1 MAENSASVGV
11 REFARQIGKSHT
23 WVYKLIKAGKLPRN
37 EDGTLPVNEAFA
49 AYDKLTR
56 GTESQPEE
64 LPDDDNAPMSP
75 KMAKAQNVTEAFNKA
90 RAMEKTYQAKL
101 KEIEFKLKQGDLVES
116 AKVRQD
122 AQATASALRARLMS
136 IPVRVAGLCE
146 GRTSREIEEILEG
159 AIDDALKEFKKS
171 EF

>member
-23 WVYKLIKAGKLPRN
+23 WVYKLLKEGKLPRN

-56 GTESQPEE
+56 GTERQPEE
-64 LPDDDNAPMSP
+64 LPDDDNAQMSP

>member
-1 MAENSASVGV
+1 M
-11 REFARQIGKSHT
+11 
-23 WVYKLIKAGKLPRN
+23 
-37 EDGTLPVNEAFA
+37 
-49 AYDKLTR
+49 TR
-56 GTESQPEE
+56 GTERQPEE